1 MQPMTSPLRFV
12 PRVSG
17 LVPVADGGAGPS
29 LLPHVL
35 QAARALGCDARME
48 APDRL
53 CLESGAS
60 GRYSPLSFVDGGTI
74 WLATEAGAPVLR
86 YDLSTQGG
94 FLLCAGL
101 SPVAAGLAWFGT
113 GDAGL
118 TAFGLLAPP
127 VWLYGANLLLA
138 RMRVPEWLRRCQH
151 PSPRNDTSP
160 WTRLAG

>member
-1 MQPMTSPLRFV
+1 MLSFERIV

-17 LVPVADGGAGPS
+17 RVLVAGGIGPA
-29 LLPHVL
+29 LLPRVL
-35 QAARALGCDARME
+35 RAARDLGCDARLD

-53 CLESGAS
+53 VLESGAS

-74 WLATEAGAPVLR
+74 WSATEGGAAVLR
-86 YDLSTQGG
+86 YDLSTTGA

-113 GDAGL
+113 GDPGL

-127 VWLYGANLLLA
+127 LWLYGANLVIARA
-138 RMRVPEWLRRCQH
+138 RMPGWLGHLCREAAPADPVPRRAA
-151 PSPRNDTSP
+151 PE
-160 WTRLAG
+160 